1 MESPPPKRPQ
11 LTLALE
17 AHVDDFST
25 PGFVWSYLTFFAA
38 GATLVAS
45 WTCFVLSIDAFGALY
60 PDGMVGFVFPV
71 INMSSLLV
79 ITMFM
84 LVAGRQLPLHMR
96 MNGGFASL
104 LLSVLTVPAL
114 QLAPNV
120 VVQVRYVG
128 TLVMVIV
135 TSLASALI
143 QSGKG
148 TGALLLVVVRIL
160 TKWLYDHDEPGMVSL
175 GVFFGFASVAIAI
188 AWKLYGASSKLNLM
202 KLLTFSPTETT
213 PIVENPSSTDVGSI
227 LNVLRLAW
235 KPVAMSF
242 ATFCICLACYPGLTT
257 AIRSASFGPTWF
269 PVVLTA
275 AFTVGDVV
283 GKSLPLTLRL
293 LTLETLHY
301 PLALQATFIPLF
313 ILAVS
318 SHSVSGAAAIT
329 LVAALGLVTGYVG
342 TSAMMLAPA
351 TCPDVEHEVAGMTGS
366 LATIAGLFAGS
377 YLGLVLQFMQQLLRP
392 FAEEAELVAMQFSL
406 AANRRN
412 ARDLD
417 KLEATLLFKDHAP
430 EFSPQEVKE
439 LFAGIEAKG
448 SFQLNVN
455 EYLEVRPPSVVGAG
469 ITLKTG
475 DPGVNVLKE
484 AIQNA
489 TTLSSDG
496 TITFELFRQAIHDMN
511 RKNQAAIAAGMMRMY
526 RLKAKLQEQATK
538 RRMSR
543 GTASSIEVEYQV
555 LVAQTERQQAELIT
569 VQNDLFSRVYG
580 IIVAQYMC
588 QTRVLHAFEAF
599 FDHLHT
605 EVDHSTTQMPPQ
617 RSPAYTDL
625 CNFMDNHGPIFTNRA
640 YRKIFLWYCLQGSLT
655 NFQTIGRTSFLR
667 FARDCRVA
675 DLSDRPVL
683 DADLDACYV
692 MALREP
698 RVASPKQRVVDS
710 ESFHFHFK
718 PTPLLFEHASK
729 HSACAPGGGMTF
741 KQWVHGTTLLLCRCL
756 NIEVTLGRRYTPFDH
771 CGLVQEWPSTQK
783 ADELFRE
790 YILPHAN
797 QLQTQPL
804 GPEVSQPQV
813 MQFILK
819 HVWPLKQIF
828 SHFGGHSMTSVP

>member
-17 AHVDDFST
+17 AHLDDFSR

-143 QSGKG
+143 QSSIYGLGAVFGPSFLQAVDSGKG

-175 GVFFGFASVAIAI
+175 GVFFGFASVAIAV
-188 AWKLYGASSKLNLM
+188 AWKLYAMLPHNEYAKPVLDLYVRIQHLTPLALPLPSPVRSPQKRHVSQ
-202 KLLTFSPTETT
+202 TFSPTETT

-318 SHSVSGAAAIT
+318 SHLVSGAAAIT
-329 LVAALGLVTGYVG
+329 LVAVLGLVTGYVG

-392 FAEEAELVAMQFSL
+392 L
-406 AANRRN
+406 
-412 ARDLD
+412 
-417 KLEATLLFKDHAP
+417 
-430 EFSPQEVKE
+430 
-439 LFAGIEAKG
+439 
-448 SFQLNVN
+448 
-455 EYLEVRPPSVVGAG
+455 
-469 ITLKTG
+469 
-475 DPGVNVLKE
+475 
-484 AIQNA
+484 
-489 TTLSSDG
+489 
-496 TITFELFRQAIHDMN
+496 
-511 RKNQAAIAAGMMRMY
+511 
-526 RLKAKLQEQATK
+526 
-538 RRMSR
+538 
-543 GTASSIEVEYQV
+543 
-555 LVAQTERQQAELIT
+555 
-569 VQNDLFSRVYG
+569 
-580 IIVAQYMC
+580 
-588 QTRVLHAFEAF
+588 
-599 FDHLHT
+599 
-605 EVDHSTTQMPPQ
+605 
-617 RSPAYTDL
+617 
-625 CNFMDNHGPIFTNRA
+625 
-640 YRKIFLWYCLQGSLT
+640 
-655 NFQTIGRTSFLR
+655 
-667 FARDCRVA
+667 
-675 DLSDRPVL
+675 
-683 DADLDACYV
+683 
-692 MALREP
+692 
-698 RVASPKQRVVDS
+698 
-710 ESFHFHFK
+710 
-718 PTPLLFEHASK
+718 
-729 HSACAPGGGMTF
+729 
-741 KQWVHGTTLLLCRCL
+741 
-756 NIEVTLGRRYTPFDH
+756 
-771 CGLVQEWPSTQK
+771 
-783 ADELFRE
+783 
-790 YILPHAN
+790 
-797 QLQTQPL
+797 
-804 GPEVSQPQV
+804 
-813 MQFILK
+813 
-819 HVWPLKQIF
+819 
-828 SHFGGHSMTSVP
+828 

>member
-1 MESPPPKRPQ
+1 
-11 LTLALE
+11 
-17 AHVDDFST
+17 
-25 PGFVWSYLTFFAA
+25 
-38 GATLVAS
+38 
-45 WTCFVLSIDAFGALY
+45 
-60 PDGMVGFVFPV
+60 MV
-71 INMSSLLV
+71 
-79 ITMFM
+79 
-84 LVAGRQLPLHMR
+84 
-96 MNGGFASL
+96 
-104 LLSVLTVPAL
+104 
-114 QLAPNV
+114 
-120 VVQVRYVG
+120 
-128 TLVMVIV
+128 
-135 TSLASALI
+135 
-143 QSGKG
+143 
-148 TGALLLVVVRIL
+148 
-160 TKWLYDHDEPGMVSL
+160 
-175 GVFFGFASVAIAI
+175 
-188 AWKLYGASSKLNLM
+188 
-202 KLLTFSPTETT
+202 
-213 PIVENPSSTDVGSI
+213 TDVFS
-227 LNVLRLAW
+227 
-235 KPVAMSF
+235 
-242 ATFCICLACYPGLTT
+242 
-257 AIRSASFGPTWF
+257 
-269 PVVLTA
+269 
-275 AFTVGDVV
+275 
-283 GKSLPLTLRL
+283 
-293 LTLETLHY
+293 
-301 PLALQATFIPLF
+301 
-313 ILAVS
+313 
-318 SHSVSGAAAIT
+318 
-329 LVAALGLVTGYVG
+329 
-342 TSAMMLAPA
+342 
-351 TCPDVEHEVAGMTGS
+351 
-366 LATIAGLFAGS
+366 
-377 YLGLVLQFMQQLLRP
+377 
-392 FAEEAELVAMQFSL
+392 AEEAELVAMQFSL

-455 EYLEVRPPSVVGAG
+455 EYLEIKARKKIELETNDEEDLKRHFTVLDYHGNGSLVATE
-469 ITLKTG
+469 ITEALEKTG

-605 EVDHSTTQMPPQ
+605 EDSHLFRRNLEKNGRVVAVHPSFLLIPGPVIE
-617 RSPAYTDL
+617 RSPAYTNL
-625 CNFMDNHGPIFTNRA
+625 CNFMVPDMVYDSDNHGPIFTNRA

-828 SHFGGHSMTSVP
+828 SHFGGHSMTSIELNKGLPLRDFIHFVRCFDILPSGILDQPRPQVTFRQLSLQEIVQEYNAAKLDVGFSKTESRESLDLNFHEFLRCIQRLAMAMNRSAAVGTDPGDVITSTKHNSLVSSFQHFRSDLQSPGKAQVHLFQHSRQLHADDRKMSNVMALVRSKLTSQALLAPPPAAFPKPLQSQATDISLFDHLPPLAMENVSSPIKPSPASCPKTSRTSSIRSETPKCIVPKPTHLPLSMLESPRYSKARPFSLGGSPRIKTIRAPLPLESPQQPTTRHDASPQTTARSTTFTSAMYKGYTVPPLSSRGRPRTPYEDAAGVVSAGLH